1 MALLKCSKTM
11 QASIFLTAIVS
22 LAFCSYILLQT
33 DYVRIGF
40 NGFCQESCPR
50 HPNSAPDPIT
60 STFERIQALEDLSG
74 NGDIAWATQMST
86 PKGGFLRVR
95 RNETL
100 IENWGISVFHAL
112 HCLEIIRDALRSL
125 EHHPDS
131 STKSN
136 PPSHHHGQDTEHT
149 LHCLSYLAQV

>member
-1 MALLKCSKTM
+1 MAILKCSKTM
-11 QASIFLTAIVS
+11 QVSIVLTAIVP
-22 LAFCSYILLQT
+22 LAFFSYILLQT
-33 DYVRIGF
+33 DYLRLRF
-40 NGFCQESCPR
+40 NDFCQESCPSLSNPA
-50 HPNSAPDPIT
+50 PNPIT

-74 NGDIAWATQMST
+74 NGDIAWSTQMST

-112 HCLEIIRDALRSL
+112 HCLGIIRDALRSL

-131 STKSN
+131 ATTSN